1 MNDSHPLGDPA
12 ELAALYVAGA
22 MNHIECWAFERHM
35 SDGCDQ
41 CATELRR
48 LNAASSSLAEFSE
61 ELTPAEGIKKS
72 LLQRIA
78 ASETSHVDDADRNT
92 TEQVWRKW
100 KGDAAQQLCT
110 LRSDEGGWE
119 ATGVEGVSI
128 RRLFVDSDRN
138 QFTGMVRM
146 TAGSTYPRHVHNG
159 AEECLVLEGDL
170 HVGDLVLHAGD
181 YQRAPAGS
189 LHGVQ
194 STEGGCLL
202 LITSSL
208 SDDFV

>member
-1 MNDSHPLGDPA
+1 MNDTHPLGDPA
-12 ELAALYVAGA
+12 ELAALYVAGG
-22 MNHIECWAFERHM
+22 MNHLERWGFERHL
-35 SDGCDQ
+35 SDC
-41 CATELRR
+41 CALCAAEMAR
-48 LNAASSSLAEFSE
+48 LDPVSVHLAEFTE
-61 ELTPAEGIKKS
+61 NVAPAESIKQQ
-72 LLQRIA
+72 LLRRIG
-78 ASETSHVDDADRNT
+78 ASATATNPDSRTPTD
-92 TEQVWRKW
+92 QVWKKW
-100 KGDAAQQLCT
+100 RGNTADELCT
-110 LRSDEGGWE
+110 LRANEGGWE
-119 ATGVEGVSI
+119 KTGVEGVSI

-146 TAGSTYPRHVHNG
+146 AAGATYPRHVHNG

-189 LHGVQ
+189 LHGIQ

>member
-1 MNDSHPLGDPA
+1 MNDAHPQGDPA
-12 ELAALYVAGA
+12 ELAALYVAGG
-22 MNHIECWAFERHM
+22 MSELERWGFERHLG
-35 SDGCDQ
+35 DR
-41 CATELRR
+41 CATCAAEMTR
-48 LNAASSSLAEFSE
+48 LNAASQSLAEFSE
-61 ELTPAEGIKKS
+61 HVAPAERIKLS

-78 ASETSHVDDADRNT
+78 ASPTVTPADKAP
-92 TEQVWRKW
+92 EQVWRKW
-100 KGDAAQQLCT
+100 RSDSSDNLCT
-110 LRSDEGGWE
+110 LRANEGGWE
-119 ATGVEGVSI
+119 KTGVEGVSI

-146 TAGSTYPRHVHNG
+146 AAGASYPRHVHNG

-170 HVGDLVLHAGD
+170 HVGDLVLHPGD

-208 SDDFV
+208 HDYFV